1 MSPTL
6 LSAPLARYLL
16 YPVAVFLIPSRRYSL
31 YLVKGT
37 RVSKPKSREPVAI
50 YAAEELDLSSP
61 KVSDSCPCSS
71 GFLGA

>member
-1 MSPTL
+1 MLPTQ
-6 LSAPLARYLL
+6 LSAPLARYFL
-16 YPVAVFLIPSRRYSL
+16 YPVEVTL
-31 YLVKGT
+31 G
-37 RVSKPKSREPVAI
+37 SKPTSREPVAA